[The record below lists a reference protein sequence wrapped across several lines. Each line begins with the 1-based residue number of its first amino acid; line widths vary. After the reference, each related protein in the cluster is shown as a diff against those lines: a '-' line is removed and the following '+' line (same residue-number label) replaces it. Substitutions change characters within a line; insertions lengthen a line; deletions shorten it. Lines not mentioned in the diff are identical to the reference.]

1 MTQHK
6 VISEDSLSAMDEISK
21 VLGKDAVILSTKKL
35 NGKIEIVGSNDI
47 TDILKSQKNNKTSSE
62 KLKFKELFTKQPIEQ
77 NKKKSYDKE
86 NNKDNNLGKIEN
98 TNEDIIEKNE
108 LNKNDYINFD
118 IMNEF
123 KNDIIT
129 LLNNMVITDI
139 DCVSSSLDKSL
150 YLKLVRK
157 GFSKQI
163 IISIF
168 KKLEFLEMPK
178 NEINFYKL
186 ISKKLVFPSKEKI
199 NESDV
204 IFVTGFSGVG
214 KTTLSSK
221 IVSYLLDNKT
231 YMNETKNISLINF
244 SSKSANNV
252 TDLINFGR
260 LLNINV
266 HSLSNINDLKKFLNA
281 NKNRKLIIDVSRE
294 FILNE
299 DFMNYLED
307 TSENINYSLILAIPA
322 NANRRSLSDQME
334 LYRNLQPIVALT
346 KLDESYVGSEELSI
360 FAEINSKIGLLS
372 SSKNIIDALAFAKEE
387 ILAQYMKEI

>member
-35 NGKIEIVGSNDI
+35 NGKIEIIGSNDI
-47 TDILKSQKNNKTSSE
+47 TDILKSQKNTKISSE

-77 NKKKSYDKE
+77 NKKKSYEK
-86 NNKDNNLGKIEN
+86 NNNVKKIEN
-98 TNEDIIEKNE
+98 SPTDFIKINEESQKDN
-108 LNKNDYINFD
+108 INFD
-118 IMNEF
+118 IMNGF
-123 KNDIIT
+123 KSEIKT
-129 LLNNMVITDI
+129 LLNNMIITDI
-139 DCVSSSLDKSL
+139 DCVSNSLDKSL
-150 YLKLVRK
+150 YLKLLRK

-163 IISIF
+163 INSTF
-168 KKLEFLEMPK
+168 KKLESLEMPK

-186 ISKKLVFPSKEKI
+186 VSKKLVFPSKEKI

-204 IFVTGFSGVG
+204 IFVTGFTGVG

-244 SSKSANNV
+244 SNKSANNM

-260 LLNINV
+260 LLNVKV
-266 HSLSNINDLKKFLNA
+266 HSLSNINDLKKFLDA
-281 NKNRKLIIDVSRE
+281 NRNRKLIVDVSRE
-294 FILNE
+294 FIMNE
-299 DFMNYLED
+299 DFMNFLED
-307 TSENINYSLILAIPA
+307 SSEKINYSLILTIQA
-322 NANRRSLSDQME
+322 NANRRTISDQMD
-334 LYRNLQPIVALT
+334 LFRNLQPIIALT
-346 KLDESYVGSEELSI
+346 KLDESYLGSEELSI

-372 SSKNIIDALAFAKEE
+372 SSKNIIDALAFAKDE
-387 ILAQYMKEI
+387 ILAQYMKEM

>member
-35 NGKIEIVGSNDI
+35 NGKIEIIGSNDI
-47 TDILKSQKNNKTSSE
+47 TDILKSQKNTKISSE

-77 NKKKSYDKE
+77 NKKKSYEK
-86 NNKDNNLGKIEN
+86 NNNVKKIEN
-98 TNEDIIEKNE
+98 SPTEFTKINEESQKDN
-108 LNKNDYINFD
+108 INFD
-118 IMNEF
+118 IMNGF
-123 KNDIIT
+123 KSEIKT
-129 LLNNMVITDI
+129 LLNNMIITDI
-139 DCVSSSLDKSL
+139 DCVSNSLDKSL
-150 YLKLVRK
+150 YLKLLRK

-163 IISIF
+163 INSTF
-168 KKLEFLEMPK
+168 KKLESLEMPK

-204 IFVTGFSGVG
+204 IFVTGFTGVG

-244 SSKSANNV
+244 SNKSANNM

-260 LLNINV
+260 LLNVKV
-266 HSLSNINDLKKFLNA
+266 HSLSNINDLKKFLDA
-281 NKNRKLIIDVSRE
+281 NRNRKLIVDVSRE
-294 FILNE
+294 FIMNE
-299 DFMNYLED
+299 DFMNFLED
-307 TSENINYSLILAIPA
+307 SSEKINYSLILTIQA
-322 NANRRSLSDQME
+322 NANRRTISDQMD
-334 LYRNLQPIVALT
+334 LFRNLQPIIALT
-346 KLDESYVGSEELSI
+346 KLDESYLGSEELSI

-372 SSKNIIDALAFAKEE
+372 SSKNIIDALAFAKDE
-387 ILAQYMKEI
+387 ILAQYMKEM

>member
-35 NGKIEIVGSNDI
+35 NGKIEIIGSNDI
-47 TDILKSQKNNKTSSE
+47 TDILKSQKNTKISSE

-77 NKKKSYDKE
+77 NKKKSYEK
-86 NNKDNNLGKIEN
+86 NNNVKKIEN
-98 TNEDIIEKNE
+98 SPTEFTKINEESQKN
-108 LNKNDYINFD
+108 NINFD
-118 IMNEF
+118 IMNGF
-123 KNDIIT
+123 KSEIKT
-129 LLNNMVITDI
+129 LLNNMIITDI
-139 DCVSSSLDKSL
+139 DCVSNSLDKSL
-150 YLKLVRK
+150 YLKLLRK

-163 IISIF
+163 INSTF
-168 KKLEFLEMPK
+168 KKLESLEMPK

-186 ISKKLVFPSKEKI
+186 VSKKLVFPSKEKI

-204 IFVTGFSGVG
+204 IFVTGFTGVG

-244 SSKSANNV
+244 SNKSANNM

-260 LLNINV
+260 LLNVKV
-266 HSLSNINDLKKFLNA
+266 HSLSNINDLKKFLDA
-281 NKNRKLIIDVSRE
+281 NRNRKLIVDVSRE
-294 FILNE
+294 FIMNE
-299 DFMNYLED
+299 DFMNFLED
-307 TSENINYSLILAIPA
+307 SSENINYSLILTIQA
-322 NANRRSLSDQME
+322 NANRRTISDQMD
-334 LYRNLQPIVALT
+334 LFRNLQPIIALT

-372 SSKNIIDALAFAKEE
+372 SSKNIIDALAFAKDE
-387 ILAQYMKEI
+387 ILAQYMKEM

>member
-35 NGKIEIVGSNDI
+35 NGKIEIIGSNDI
-47 TDILKSQKNNKTSSE
+47 TDILKSQKNTKISSE

-77 NKKKSYDKE
+77 NKKKSYEK
-86 NNKDNNLGKIEN
+86 NNNVKKIEN
-98 TNEDIIEKNE
+98 SPTEFTKINEESQKDN
-108 LNKNDYINFD
+108 INFD
-118 IMNEF
+118 IMNGF
-123 KNDIIT
+123 KSEIKT
-129 LLNNMVITDI
+129 LLNNMIITDI
-139 DCVSSSLDKSL
+139 DCVSNSLDKSL
-150 YLKLVRK
+150 YLKLLRK

-163 IISIF
+163 INSTF
-168 KKLEFLEMPK
+168 KKLESLEMPK

-186 ISKKLVFPSKEKI
+186 VSKKLVFPSKEKI

-204 IFVTGFSGVG
+204 IFVTGFTGVG

-244 SSKSANNV
+244 SNKSANNM

-260 LLNINV
+260 LLNVKV
-266 HSLSNINDLKKFLNA
+266 HSLSNINDLKKFLDA
-281 NKNRKLIIDVSRE
+281 NRNRKLIVDVSRE
-294 FILNE
+294 FIMNE
-299 DFMNYLED
+299 DFMNFLED
-307 TSENINYSLILAIPA
+307 SSENINYSLILTIQA
-322 NANRRSLSDQME
+322 NANRRTISDQMD
-334 LYRNLQPIVALT
+334 LFRNLQPIIALT
-346 KLDESYVGSEELSI
+346 KLDESYLGSEELSI

-372 SSKNIIDALAFAKEE
+372 SSKNIIDALAFAKDE
-387 ILAQYMKEI
+387 ILAQYMKEM

>member
-35 NGKIEIVGSNDI
+35 NGKIEIIGSNDI
-47 TDILKSQKNNKTSSE
+47 TDILKSQKNTKISSE

-77 NKKKSYDKE
+77 NKKKSYEK
-86 NNKDNNLGKIEN
+86 NNNVKKIEN
-98 TNEDIIEKNE
+98 SPTEFTKINEESQKDN
-108 LNKNDYINFD
+108 INFD
-118 IMNEF
+118 IMNGF
-123 KNDIIT
+123 KSEIKT
-129 LLNNMVITDI
+129 LLNNMIITDI
-139 DCVSSSLDKSL
+139 DCVSNSLDKSL
-150 YLKLVRK
+150 YLKLLRK

-163 IISIF
+163 INSTF
-168 KKLEFLEMPK
+168 KKLESLEMPK

-204 IFVTGFSGVG
+204 IFVTGFTGVG

-244 SSKSANNV
+244 SNKSANNM

-260 LLNINV
+260 LLNVKV
-266 HSLSNINDLKKFLNA
+266 HSLSNINDLKKFLDA
-281 NKNRKLIIDVSRE
+281 NRNRKLIVDVSRE
-294 FILNE
+294 FIMNE
-299 DFMNYLED
+299 DFMNFLED
-307 TSENINYSLILAIPA
+307 SSENINYSLILTIQA
-322 NANRRSLSDQME
+322 NANRRTISDQMD
-334 LYRNLQPIVALT
+334 LFRNLQPIIALT
-346 KLDESYVGSEELSI
+346 KLDESYLGSEELSI

-372 SSKNIIDALAFAKEE
+372 SSKNIIDALAFAKDE
-387 ILAQYMKEI
+387 ILAQYMKEM

>member
-35 NGKIEIVGSNDI
+35 NGKIEIIGSNDI
-47 TDILKSQKNNKTSSE
+47 TDILKSQKNTKISSE

-77 NKKKSYDKE
+77 NKKKSYEK
-86 NNKDNNLGKIEN
+86 NNNVKKIEN
-98 TNEDIIEKNE
+98 SPTEFTKINEESQKDN
-108 LNKNDYINFD
+108 INFD
-118 IMNEF
+118 IMNGF
-123 KNDIIT
+123 KSEIKT
-129 LLNNMVITDI
+129 LLNNMIITDI
-139 DCVSSSLDKSL
+139 DCVSNSLDKSL
-150 YLKLVRK
+150 YLKLLRK

-163 IISIF
+163 INSTF
-168 KKLEFLEMPK
+168 KKLESLEMPK

-186 ISKKLVFPSKEKI
+186 VSKKLVFPSKEKI

-204 IFVTGFSGVG
+204 IFITGFTGVG

-244 SSKSANNV
+244 SNKSANNM

-260 LLNINV
+260 LLNVKV
-266 HSLSNINDLKKFLNA
+266 HSLSNINDLKKFLDA
-281 NKNRKLIIDVSRE
+281 NRNRKLIVDVSRE
-294 FILNE
+294 FIMNE
-299 DFMNYLED
+299 DFMNFLED
-307 TSENINYSLILAIPA
+307 SSENINYSLILTIQA
-322 NANRRSLSDQME
+322 NANRRTISDQMD
-334 LYRNLQPIVALT
+334 LFRNLQPIIALT

-372 SSKNIIDALAFAKEE
+372 SSKNIIDALAFAKDE
-387 ILAQYMKEI
+387 ILAQYMKEM

>member
-35 NGKIEIVGSNDI
+35 NGKIEIIGSNDI
-47 TDILKSQKNNKTSSE
+47 TDILKSQKNTKISSE

-77 NKKKSYDKE
+77 NKKKSYEK
-86 NNKDNNLGKIEN
+86 NNNVKKIEN
-98 TNEDIIEKNE
+98 SPTDFIKINEESQKDN
-108 LNKNDYINFD
+108 INFD

-123 KNDIIT
+123 KSEIKT
-129 LLNNMVITDI
+129 LLNNMIITDI
-139 DCVSSSLDKSL
+139 DCVSNSLDKSL
-150 YLKLVRK
+150 YLKLLRK

-163 IISIF
+163 INSTF
-168 KKLEFLEMPK
+168 KKLESLEMPK

-204 IFVTGFSGVG
+204 IFVTGFTGVG

-244 SSKSANNV
+244 SNKSANNM

-260 LLNINV
+260 LLNVKV
-266 HSLSNINDLKKFLNA
+266 HSLSNINDLKKFLDA
-281 NKNRKLIIDVSRE
+281 NRNRKLIVDVSRE
-294 FILNE
+294 FIMNE
-299 DFMNYLED
+299 DFMNFLED
-307 TSENINYSLILAIPA
+307 YSEKINYSLILTIQA
-322 NANRRSLSDQME
+322 NANRRTISDQMD
-334 LYRNLQPIVALT
+334 LFRNLQPIIALT

-372 SSKNIIDALAFAKEE
+372 SSKNIIDALAFAKDE
-387 ILAQYMKEI
+387 ILAQYMKEM

>member
-35 NGKIEIVGSNDI
+35 NGKIEIIGSNDI
-47 TDILKSQKNNKTSSE
+47 TDILKSQKNTKISSE

-77 NKKKSYDKE
+77 NKKKSFAKNNNVKKVENSPTDLIERNKE
-86 NNKDNNLGKIEN
+86 SQKDSL
-98 TNEDIIEKNE
+98 
-108 LNKNDYINFD
+108 NFD

-123 KNDIIT
+123 KSEIKT
-129 LLNNMVITDI
+129 LLNNMIITDI
-139 DCVSSSLDKSL
+139 DCVSNSLDKSL
-150 YLKLVRK
+150 YLKLLRK

-163 IISIF
+163 INSTF
-168 KKLEFLEMPK
+168 KKLESLEMPK

-186 ISKKLVFPSKEKI
+186 VSKKLVFPSKEKI

-204 IFVTGFSGVG
+204 IFVTGFTGVG

-244 SSKSANNV
+244 SNKSANNM

-260 LLNINV
+260 LLNVKV
-266 HSLSNINDLKKFLNA
+266 HSLSNINDLKKFLDA
-281 NKNRKLIIDVSRE
+281 NRNRKLIVDVSRE
-294 FILNE
+294 FIMNE
-299 DFMNYLED
+299 DFMNFLED
-307 TSENINYSLILAIPA
+307 SSEKINYSLILTIQA
-322 NANRRSLSDQME
+322 NANRRTISDQMD
-334 LYRNLQPIVALT
+334 LFRNLQPIIALT

-372 SSKNIIDALAFAKEE
+372 SSKNIIDALAFAKDE
-387 ILAQYMKEI
+387 ILAQYMKEM

>member
-35 NGKIEIVGSNDI
+35 NGKIEIIGSNDI
-47 TDILKSQKNNKTSSE
+47 TDILKSQKNTKISSE

-77 NKKKSYDKE
+77 NKKKSYEK
-86 NNKDNNLGKIEN
+86 NNNVKKIEN
-98 TNEDIIEKNE
+98 SPTEFTKINEESQKDN
-108 LNKNDYINFD
+108 INFD
-118 IMNEF
+118 IMNGF
-123 KNDIIT
+123 KSEIKT
-129 LLNNMVITDI
+129 LLNNMIITDI
-139 DCVSSSLDKSL
+139 DCVSNSLDKSL
-150 YLKLVRK
+150 YLKLLRK

-163 IISIF
+163 INSTF
-168 KKLEFLEMPK
+168 KKLESLEMPK

-186 ISKKLVFPSKEKI
+186 VSKKLVFPSKEKI

-204 IFVTGFSGVG
+204 IFVTGFTGVG

-244 SSKSANNV
+244 SNKSANNM

-260 LLNINV
+260 LLNVKV
-266 HSLSNINDLKKFLNA
+266 HSLSNINDLKKFLDA
-281 NKNRKLIIDVSRE
+281 NRNRKLIVDVSRE
-294 FILNE
+294 FIMNE
-299 DFMNYLED
+299 DFMNFLED
-307 TSENINYSLILAIPA
+307 SSENINYSLILTIQA
-322 NANRRSLSDQME
+322 NANRRTISDQMD
-334 LYRNLQPIVALT
+334 LFRNLQPIIALT

-372 SSKNIIDALAFAKEE
+372 SSKNIIDALAFAKDE
-387 ILAQYMKEI
+387 ILAQYMKEM

>member
-35 NGKIEIVGSNDI
+35 NGKIEIIGSNDI
-47 TDILKSQKNNKTSSE
+47 TDILKSQKNTKISSE

-77 NKKKSYDKE
+77 NKKKSYEK
-86 NNKDNNLGKIEN
+86 NNNVKKIEN
-98 TNEDIIEKNE
+98 SPTEFTKINEESQKDN
-108 LNKNDYINFD
+108 INFD
-118 IMNEF
+118 IMNGF
-123 KNDIIT
+123 KSEIKT
-129 LLNNMVITDI
+129 LLNNMIITDI
-139 DCVSSSLDKSL
+139 DCVSNSLDKSL
-150 YLKLVRK
+150 YLKLLRK

-163 IISIF
+163 INSTF
-168 KKLEFLEMPK
+168 KKLESLEMPK

-186 ISKKLVFPSKEKI
+186 VSKKLVFPSKEKI

-204 IFVTGFSGVG
+204 IFITGFTGVG

-244 SSKSANNV
+244 SNKSANNM

-260 LLNINV
+260 LLNVKV
-266 HSLSNINDLKKFLNA
+266 HSLSNINDLKKFLDA
-281 NKNRKLIIDVSRE
+281 NRNRKLIVDVSRE
-294 FILNE
+294 FIMNE
-299 DFMNYLED
+299 DFMNFLED
-307 TSENINYSLILAIPA
+307 SSENINYSLILTIQA
-322 NANRRSLSDQME
+322 NANRRTISDQMD
-334 LYRNLQPIVALT
+334 LFRNLQPIIALT
-346 KLDESYVGSEELSI
+346 KLDESYLGSEELSI

-372 SSKNIIDALAFAKEE
+372 SSKNIIDALAFAKDE
-387 ILAQYMKEI
+387 ILAQYMKEM

>member
-35 NGKIEIVGSNDI
+35 NGKIEIIGSNDI
-47 TDILKSQKNNKTSSE
+47 TDILKSQKNTKISSE

-77 NKKKSYDKE
+77 NKKKSYEK
-86 NNKDNNLGKIEN
+86 NNNVKKIEN
-98 TNEDIIEKNE
+98 SPTEFTKINEESQKDN
-108 LNKNDYINFD
+108 INFD

-123 KNDIIT
+123 KSEIKT
-129 LLNNMVITDI
+129 LLNNMIITDI
-139 DCVSSSLDKSL
+139 DCVSNSLDKSL
-150 YLKLVRK
+150 YLKLLRK

-163 IISIF
+163 INSTF
-168 KKLEFLEMPK
+168 KKLESLEMPK

-186 ISKKLVFPSKEKI
+186 VSKKLVFPSKEKI

-204 IFVTGFSGVG
+204 IFITGFTGVG

-244 SSKSANNV
+244 SNKSANNM

-260 LLNINV
+260 LLNVKV
-266 HSLSNINDLKKFLNA
+266 HSLSNINDLKKFLDA
-281 NKNRKLIIDVSRE
+281 NRNRKLIVDVSRE
-294 FILNE
+294 FIMNE
-299 DFMNYLED
+299 DFMNFLED
-307 TSENINYSLILAIPA
+307 SSENINYSLILTIQA
-322 NANRRSLSDQME
+322 NANRRTISDQMD
-334 LYRNLQPIVALT
+334 LFRNLQPIIALT
-346 KLDESYVGSEELSI
+346 KLDESYLGSEELSI

-372 SSKNIIDALAFAKEE
+372 SSKNIIDALAFAKDE
-387 ILAQYMKEI
+387 ILAQYMKEM

>member
-35 NGKIEIVGSNDI
+35 NGKIEIIGSNDI
-47 TDILKSQKNNKTSSE
+47 TDILKSQKNTKISSE

-77 NKKKSYDKE
+77 NKKKSYEK
-86 NNKDNNLGKIEN
+86 NNNVKKIEN
-98 TNEDIIEKNE
+98 SPTEFTKINEESQKDN
-108 LNKNDYINFD
+108 INFD
-118 IMNEF
+118 IMNGF
-123 KNDIIT
+123 KSEIKT
-129 LLNNMVITDI
+129 LLNNMIITDI
-139 DCVSSSLDKSL
+139 DCVSNSLDKSL
-150 YLKLVRK
+150 YLKLLRK

-163 IISIF
+163 INSAF
-168 KKLEFLEMPK
+168 KKLESLEMPK

-186 ISKKLVFPSKEKI
+186 VSKKLVFPSKEKI

-204 IFVTGFSGVG
+204 IFVTGFTGVG

-244 SSKSANNV
+244 SNKSANNM

-260 LLNINV
+260 LLNVKV
-266 HSLSNINDLKKFLNA
+266 HSLSNINDLKKFLDA
-281 NKNRKLIIDVSRE
+281 NRNRKLIVDVSRE
-294 FILNE
+294 FIMNE
-299 DFMNYLED
+299 DFMNFLED
-307 TSENINYSLILAIPA
+307 SSENINYSLILTIQA
-322 NANRRSLSDQME
+322 NANRRTISDQMD
-334 LYRNLQPIVALT
+334 LFRNLQPIIALT

-372 SSKNIIDALAFAKEE
+372 SSKNIIDALAFAKDE
-387 ILAQYMKEI
+387 ILAQYMKEM

>member
-35 NGKIEIVGSNDI
+35 NGKIEIIGSNDI
-47 TDILKSQKNNKTSSE
+47 TDILKSQKNTKISSE

-77 NKKKSYDKE
+77 NKKKSYEK
-86 NNKDNNLGKIEN
+86 NNNVKKIEN
-98 TNEDIIEKNE
+98 SPTEFTKINEESQKDN
-108 LNKNDYINFD
+108 INFD
-118 IMNEF
+118 IMNGF
-123 KNDIIT
+123 KSEIKT
-129 LLNNMVITDI
+129 LLNNMIITDI
-139 DCVSSSLDKSL
+139 DCVSNSLDKSL
-150 YLKLVRK
+150 YLKLLRK

-163 IISIF
+163 INSTF
-168 KKLEFLEMPK
+168 KKLESLEMPK

-204 IFVTGFSGVG
+204 IFVTGFTGVG

-244 SSKSANNV
+244 SNKSANNM

-260 LLNINV
+260 LLNVKV
-266 HSLSNINDLKKFLNA
+266 HSLSNINDLKKFLDA
-281 NKNRKLIIDVSRE
+281 NRNRKLIVDVSRE
-294 FILNE
+294 FIMNE
-299 DFMNYLED
+299 DFMNFLED
-307 TSENINYSLILAIPA
+307 SSENINYSLILTIQA
-322 NANRRSLSDQME
+322 NANRRTISDQMD
-334 LYRNLQPIVALT
+334 LFRNLQPIIALT

-372 SSKNIIDALAFAKEE
+372 SSKNIIDALAFAKDE
-387 ILAQYMKEI
+387 ILAQYMKEM

>member
-35 NGKIEIVGSNDI
+35 NGKIEIIGSNDI
-47 TDILKSQKNNKTSSE
+47 TDILKSQKNTKISSE

-77 NKKKSYDKE
+77 NKKKSYEK
-86 NNKDNNLGKIEN
+86 NNNVKKIEN
-98 TNEDIIEKNE
+98 SPTEFTKINEESQKDN
-108 LNKNDYINFD
+108 INFD
-118 IMNEF
+118 IMNGF
-123 KNDIIT
+123 KSEIKT
-129 LLNNMVITDI
+129 LLNNMIITDI
-139 DCVSSSLDKSL
+139 DCVSNSLDKSL
-150 YLKLVRK
+150 YLKLLRK

-163 IISIF
+163 INSAF
-168 KKLEFLEMPK
+168 KKLESLEMPK

-186 ISKKLVFPSKEKI
+186 VSKKLVFPSKEKI

-204 IFVTGFSGVG
+204 IFVTGFTGVG

-244 SSKSANNV
+244 SNKSANNM

-260 LLNINV
+260 LLNVKV
-266 HSLSNINDLKKFLNA
+266 HSLSNINDLKKFLDA
-281 NKNRKLIIDVSRE
+281 NRNRKLIVDVSRE
-294 FILNE
+294 FIMNE
-299 DFMNYLED
+299 DFMNFLED
-307 TSENINYSLILAIPA
+307 SSENINYSLILTIQA
-322 NANRRSLSDQME
+322 NANRRTISDQMD
-334 LYRNLQPIVALT
+334 LFRNLQPIIALT
-346 KLDESYVGSEELSI
+346 KLDESYLGSEELSI

-372 SSKNIIDALAFAKEE
+372 SSKNIIDALAFAKDE
-387 ILAQYMKEI
+387 ILAQYMKEM